1 MKFTKMTS
9 IWAVSAL
16 VTLILSCC
24 LPVQIWYKNYPLIST
39 IGSFLFMILGV
50 LAYNQQFP
58 LEKIST
64 QQDDIQ
70 AIEKRNG
77 DGRITRFII
86 GIFSF
91 MIGIAFITVINNKR
105 EEYAFE
111 NEGVTTKAT
120 ISDGGETITTTTR
133 TKYLGLIKNKSQSNS
148 YNISVDYKLE
158 SGEEMSVDKNI
169 TAEQY
174 NEAYLAKDIE
184 IIYYKSAPRMIK
196 VLLGSENLRKYKG
209 VIDRNIIGADID
221 KIFST
226 PNENI
231 KPNILDKINIDWKV
245 IPNGRE
251 KNFENLTTNELIIQR
266 QNSIVYI
273 IKGNL
278 PDGKIQAVNGATKF
292 LNSLII
298 EKEEIIIDKNDPFHG
313 GMSLK
318 VDPNSIKQKMIVRS
332 LAKNIVFLTKKYK
345 VNFEVKSIDEKIPKS
360 EIETQNEGVSQSK
373 LSIYTTLIFTPR

>member
-1 MKFTKMTS
+1 
-9 IWAVSAL
+9 
-16 VTLILSCC
+16 
-24 LPVQIWYKNYPLIST
+24 
-39 IGSFLFMILGV
+39 MILGV